1 MLDRGGERANI
12 ARMLRIPLYDRRVA
26 LPVRTAHRASHSVF
40 HGERRAVR
48 GLRIERQNDD
58 AVAFELAKITES
70 LLDGRLTVA
79 HRDADGGIKALA
91 FKARFKRRGERLVR
105 HEQGRPL
112 GRPNLS
118 VLLRRC
124 DASLR
129 QDGKMEDEPP
139 DETVHGRNMLVHKE
153 LCQVALDGLRLR
165 RRRRPGVHEKHAHSL
180 SAMQRHNASLLFG

>member
-1 MLDRGGERANI
+1 MLGVS
-12 ARMLRIPLYDRRVA
+12 LHDRRVA
-26 LPVRTAHRASHSVF
+26 LPVRTAHRASHPVF

-112 GRPNLS
+112 GRPNLL
-118 VLLRRC
+118 VLLCRC
-124 DASLR
+124 NASLR
-129 QDGKMEDEPP
+129 QDRQMEDEPP
-139 DETVHGRNMLVHKE
+139 DETIHGRDVL
-153 LCQVALDGLRLR
+153 
-165 RRRRPGVHEKHAHSL
+165 VHEKL
-180 SAMQRHNASLLFG
+180 C